1 MTLVFSGIIK
11 VAVGVAD
18 NTYRDFDCSGYHKN
32 NCITRNTC
40 IAEPREGRGRE
51 ARKLSAMGWRER
63 NRVSCLTG
71 EGGFQQR
78 L

>member
-1 MTLVFSGIIK
+1 MLLITPTETLIVLGITK
-11 VAVGVAD
+11 
-18 NTYRDFDCSGYHKN
+18 TSYN

-40 IAEPREGRGRE
+40 IAEPREGRGKD

-63 NRVSCLTG
+63 NRVSCVTS